1 VTDPTC
7 RGQPWYNPLRV
18 RESRLSWRLDASGPP
33 SGGTVWI
40 RSPGACSRAA
50 TLRESEDCACR
61 GLDACCNPFGGGRM
75 APKPGL
81 ISGAA
86 TPRAKSAV
94 ATSEDG
100 SRPSRGTGLRLTS
113 APVWAVPPSGGT
125 VRPYRLRGVRV
136 KTVQIAGVRARPLS
150 GGRDQAL
157 CRTPTYG
164 PGLSREARCPRLCS
178 DGTSHAA
185 LRNGALRGRRPA
197 DSCGPVEDVY
207 GPGSDTESSRHV
219 SLLCRPQGR
228 IRKTAWR
235 VPAATLEAH
244 RTV

>member
-100 SRPSRGTGLRLTS
+100 SRPSRGTGSPDVS
-113 APVWAVPPSGGT
+113 ACLGRASLWRCGETVPLERVG
-125 VRPYRLRGVRV
+125 RV
-136 KTVQIAGVRARPLS
+136 KTVQIASVEPGLFREVGCKRCAERQRTVQASLGRHGDRGCAATAPATPLCGTAPFRGVSPQSVAVRWKT
-150 GGRDQAL
+150 
-157 CRTPTYG
+157 CMG
-164 PGLSREARCPRLCS
+164 PGP
-178 DGTSHAA
+178 T
-185 LRNGALRGRRPA
+185 RNQVVMP
-197 DSCGPVEDVY
+197 PM
-207 GPGSDTESSRHV
+207 P
-219 SLLCRPQGR
+219 CRPQGR
-228 IRKTAWR
+228 VRKTACR
-235 VPAATLEAH
+235 VPAATLEAR